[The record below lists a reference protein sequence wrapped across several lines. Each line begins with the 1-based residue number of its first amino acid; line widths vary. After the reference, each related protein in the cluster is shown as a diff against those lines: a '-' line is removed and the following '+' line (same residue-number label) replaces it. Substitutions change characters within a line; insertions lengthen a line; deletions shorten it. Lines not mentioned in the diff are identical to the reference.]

1 MIYVDETEANQGK
14 LKNTLNF
21 PNYPVSVSTYHLRTI
36 GNTLLVNCVLM
47 CFIISCF
54 TTGELALCRSVG
66 RSLYY
71 YGMYEFVTRKSRS
84 DCAMDCVC
92 IRQLLW
98 DFTTIDLS
106 SVQLSIVVQ
115 LELYIFFMFRSLLWF
130 K

>member
-1 MIYVDETEANQGK
+1 
-14 LKNTLNF
+14 
-21 PNYPVSVSTYHLRTI
+21 
-36 GNTLLVNCVLM
+36 M

-54 TTGELALCRSVG
+54 TAGELALYRSVG

-71 YGMYEFVTRKSRS
+71 YGMYEFVTRKLVRIVL
-84 DCAMDCVC
+84 CNNCVR

-98 DFTTIDLS
+98 VFTTIDLS
-106 SVQLSIVVQ
+106 SVQLSIVLQ